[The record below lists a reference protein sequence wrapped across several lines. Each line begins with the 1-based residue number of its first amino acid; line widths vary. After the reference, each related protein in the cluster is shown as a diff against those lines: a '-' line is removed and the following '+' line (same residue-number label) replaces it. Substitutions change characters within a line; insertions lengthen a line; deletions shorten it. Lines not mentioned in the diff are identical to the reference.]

1 MADQLSI
8 KGRPHNTEE
17 NGKVN
22 ENGEP
27 AKGNVYATKSAEVL
41 VLPEA
46 LEQLL
51 AVKDHKLTEVKS
63 TGWTKPEDK
72 DRSIDLDI
80 YDDLDEVKHNEG
92 TKHEEMDKSLDLD
105 IYDNMDDVVIKKG
118 TKHEEMDKSLDLDI
132 YDDLDDFQKAEDRKT
147 KELMALEVKYE
158 KAIIEI
164 GALKV
169 ENKALEKKI
178 KTMEVNLQNLLD
190 TAKSEVKRKETLIAQ
205 LRNEKDDICFRR
217 KRGREVQ
224 ESGQKGPES
233 KRLKESQSRMVA
245 TKDPEMERNPF
256 RTATKENTKNLDMK
270 KASIKDDIK
279 KASTKDDVKKASTR
293 EDPKK
298 SDRRSKS
305 PKQLQPKANERKSS
319 AHTRRPENR
328 QRSRDRRHSRSR
340 SPKHNTRRES
350 HQSRE
355 SSARHIRRRSRSQS
369 PRIQLAG
376 ESPIPTKDDVKKA
389 NTREDPK
396 KSDRRSK
403 SPKQLQP
410 KANER
415 KSSAHTRRPENRQRS
430 RDRRHSRSRSPKHN
444 TRRESHQSRESSARH
459 IRRRSRSQSP
469 RIQLAGEKSHTVT
482 TLCGD
487 KTNDLSSK
495 SPHIELAKME
505 TELQPSRKVL
515 SKQIDHTSDLN
526 IKSSTAIKEQPKEVS
541 GGFFSE
547 ISKSKQEFIPG
558 LNKISQPEP
567 MELVHKEIEL
577 TKKVTKPVEKINIIV
592 ENHATGSA
600 HSKLK
605 ETTIL
610 GLNLDVPRND
620 RSSKIIPATLSK
632 PETEL
637 QDVLEG
643 QKQLEEPQVK
653 LEKETN
659 ISNEPSDVQA
669 DINEDRLDNV
679 VLTKSAEA
687 YTEKCSQLNEN
698 TKESSEEDIRT
709 LTENCTEQNRVTI
722 PNAGIQIIEDI
733 LLPKISFPIVKVD
746 KQCEPTAITNSACN
760 EDNFEVVD
768 HNIRLGETKEPTP
781 SSSTDDTPIK
791 SATVLYAKPDSTK
804 VDHNDENDE
813 VILEAAMNLLTSEQ
827 DSPSVA
833 DPTYPNLSI
842 EEDAIEMALE
852 QLHQHSPDDSVVT
865 STSNRALQTPKQN
878 LITMLTQSP
887 IQGSPLKSKEASKE
901 KSPMAT
907 PEKSCIEKTPLKKRK
922 VNMDSSTEAPPVNLS
937 AASENVSMNNT
948 SGTSLFDEPS
958 IVTKRCT
965 LGNTDYQYELINGET
980 ILRVKRRCRR
990 RRPAPAEFQTD
1001 SAGDKTI

>member
-233 KRLKESQSRMVA
+233 KRLKESQSRIVA
-245 TKDPEMERNPF
+245 TKDPEMEKNPF
-256 RTATKENTKNLDMK
+256 RTAAKENNKNLDMK

-279 KASTKDDVKKASTR
+279 KASTKDDVKKAS
-293 EDPKK
+293 
-298 SDRRSKS
+298 
-305 PKQLQPKANERKSS
+305 
-319 AHTRRPENR
+319 
-328 QRSRDRRHSRSR
+328 
-340 SPKHNTRRES
+340 
-350 HQSRE
+350 
-355 SSARHIRRRSRSQS
+355 
-369 PRIQLAG
+369 
-376 ESPIPTKDDVKKA
+376 
-389 NTREDPK
+389 TREDPK